1 MIQRLITNI
10 CSDCLSESRE
20 FYTTLLGF
28 EIAFD
33 SDWYVQLTAPDNP
46 RLELGFI
53 QRDNELVPQTF
64 QQQPQGVYLTI
75 VVDDVDAIYAKAQ
88 AANIEIVQPPK
99 DEFYGQRR
107 LLIVD
112 PNGLLIDVSAVTQ

>member
-10 CSDCLSESRE
+10 CSDRLPESRA

-28 EIAFD
+28 EVAFD
-33 SDWYVQLTAPDNP
+33 SDWYVQVAAPDNP
-46 RLELGFI
+46 RMELGFI
-53 QRDNELVPQTF
+53 QRGHELVPGTF
-64 QQQPQGVYLTI
+64 QQQPQGVYLTV

-88 AANIEIVQPPK
+88 AAGVEIVQPPK

-107 LLIVD
+107 MLMVD
-112 PNGLLIDVSAVTQ
+112 PNGLLVDVSALIK

>member
-10 CSDCLSESRE
+10 CSDRLPESRA

-28 EIAFD
+28 EVAFD
-33 SDWYVQLTAPDNP
+33 SDWYVQLAAPGNP
-46 RLELGFI
+46 RMELGFI
-53 QRDNELVPQTF
+53 QRDHELVPAPF
-64 QQQPQGVYLTI
+64 QQQPQGAYLTV

-88 AANIEIVQPPK
+88 AAGVEMVQPPK

-107 LLIVD
+107 MLIVD
-112 PNGLLIDVSAVTQ
+112 PNGLLIDVSAVIQ